1 MMMMEALDH
10 DEDLYYYYYIFI
22 FILLLLFIRLFSPS
36 FQMIYILRREKKKNK
51 KKDEEKKEKK
61 KNKEKRVH
69 MCTVKPTPQLCN
81 LYSIE
86 GFIISTKETPLRC
99 ANNATVCSTTP

>member
-1 MMMMEALDH
+1 
-10 DEDLYYYYYIFI
+10 
-22 FILLLLFIRLFSPS
+22 
-36 FQMIYILRREKKKNK
+36 MIYILREKKKKNK

-61 KNKEKRVH
+61 KNKEKRERVH

>member
-1 MMMMEALDH
+1 
-10 DEDLYYYYYIFI
+10 
-22 FILLLLFIRLFSPS
+22 
-36 FQMIYILRREKKKNK
+36 
-51 KKDEEKKEKK
+51 
-61 KNKEKRVH
+61 